1 MAAAE
6 EWCARAPDAS
16 PSLALRKLGHPEP
29 DDSAARRLT
38 EGDAH
43 FGLKAEL
50 NWLQCSVTEMTYFED
65 SEVIERRE
73 NFTIFDYQ
81 RFAI

>member
-16 PSLALRKLGHPEP
+16 PGLALRKLGHPEP

-38 EGDAH
+38 EDDADSG
-43 FGLKAEL
+43 FKMEL
-50 NWLQCSVTEMTYFED
+50 NRLQCSVTGMTSPEEA
-65 SEVIERRE
+65 EVIGARANGTVFGR
-73 NFTIFDYQ
+73 
-81 RFAI
+81 